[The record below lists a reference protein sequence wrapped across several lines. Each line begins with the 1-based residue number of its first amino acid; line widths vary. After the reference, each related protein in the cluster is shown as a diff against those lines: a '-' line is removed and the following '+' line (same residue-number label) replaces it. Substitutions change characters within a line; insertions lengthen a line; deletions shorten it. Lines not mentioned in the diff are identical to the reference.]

1 MFCTGKDGTLY
12 NKLFTKILDSS
23 IWMESDGTRLVWLTL
38 LAAMDQDGFCS
49 FASVA
54 NLAHRARVTLQA
66 ARVAVDVLE
75 KPDPNSADPDNDGRR
90 IERTQGGWVVLNARK
105 YGELVTAD
113 QMRQHN
119 RERQRRFR
127 ERKRGESEPCN
138 AHVTPP
144 NVTVTQSDTD
154 TDTDIGTPESTM
166 PGLPSN
172 PEPTTPKAEPEAPD
186 AADVTAAFEAYRTAI
201 QPKARLLPAARDKIR
216 RRLNTYSLDE
226 LLQAVGNFAADAWY
240 MQHNAHRGAAWFFH
254 SDDRIEQFTNLVP
267 RTGTDSK
274 RKDTDD
280 NGRNGRHTPGATA
293 GARVSAFA
301 GLSRRLD

>member
-1 MFCTGKDGTLY
+1 LCTGKDGTLY

-23 IWMESDGTRLVWLTL
+23 IWMEADGTRLVWLTM
-38 LAAMDQDGFCS
+38 LAAMDQDGFCP

-75 KPDPNSADPDNDGRR
+75 KPDRNSADPDNDGRR
-90 IERTQGGWVVLNARK
+90 IERTQGGWVVLNAKK
-105 YGELVTAD
+105 YGELVTAE
-113 QMRQHN
+113 QIRESN

-138 AHVTPP
+138 AHVTPA

-154 TDTDIGTPESTM
+154 TYTDIGTPESTM

-172 PEPTTPKAEPEAPD
+172 PVPATPTAEPEAPD

-201 QPKARLLPAARDKIR
+201 QPRARLLPAARDKIR
-216 RRLNTYSLDE
+216 RRLNTYSLEE
-226 LLQAVGNFAADAWY
+226 LLQAVANFAADAWY